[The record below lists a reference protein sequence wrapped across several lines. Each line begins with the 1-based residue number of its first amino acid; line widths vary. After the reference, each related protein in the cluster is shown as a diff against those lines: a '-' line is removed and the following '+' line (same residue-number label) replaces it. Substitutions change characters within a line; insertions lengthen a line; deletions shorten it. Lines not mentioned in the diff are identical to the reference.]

1 MNKEQL
7 RNQYYESIDQ
17 VIDLQIKIE
26 EFTQKWLDGEYN
38 TKYID
43 E

>member
-26 EFTQKWLDGEYN
+26 EFIHN
-38 TKYID
+38 
-43 E
+43 